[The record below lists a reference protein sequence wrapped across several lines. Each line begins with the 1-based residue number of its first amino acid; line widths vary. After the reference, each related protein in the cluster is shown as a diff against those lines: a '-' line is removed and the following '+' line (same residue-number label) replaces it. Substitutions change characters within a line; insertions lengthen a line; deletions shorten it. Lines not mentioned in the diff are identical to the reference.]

1 MLIKSSCANGCMITG
16 RKEYALS
23 CTYIVSRDD
32 RTGYGNQYYGTGYGA
47 GTDPADCNE
56 HPGFFNQ

>member
-1 MLIKSSCANGCMITG
+1 MHYHVLTLFPEMIEQGMGT
-16 RKEYALS
+16 
-23 CTYIVSRDD
+23 
-32 RTGYGNQYYGTGYGA
+32 TGYGA